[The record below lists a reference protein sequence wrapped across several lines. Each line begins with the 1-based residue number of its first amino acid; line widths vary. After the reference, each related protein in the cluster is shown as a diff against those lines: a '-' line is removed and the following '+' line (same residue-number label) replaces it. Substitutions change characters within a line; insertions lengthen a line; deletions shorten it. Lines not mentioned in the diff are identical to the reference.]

1 LALLLDVGATIR
13 CDAMELVQFGLMGS
27 AYARRVSK
35 VTSPRVAL
43 LNMGTEETKGGDVLV
58 QAHRLLK
65 SIPDINF
72 IGNIEGNDL
81 AKGKADV
88 IICEGLLGNVV
99 LKMLEGLAELVV
111 DLAGT
116 AARENWRWKLGL
128 MMLASGFGRLR
139 DLTDYA
145 AYGGAPFL
153 GFEQL
158 LIKSHGRSNARA
170 VKNAVKVAA
179 KAVRDGVTREI
190 AAAIGQL

>member
-1 LALLLDVGATIR
+1 
-13 CDAMELVQFGLMGS
+13 
-27 AYARRVSK
+27 
-35 VTSPRVAL
+35 
-43 LNMGTEETKGGDVLV
+43 
-58 QAHRLLK
+58 
-65 SIPDINF
+65 
-72 IGNIEGNDL
+72 
-81 AKGKADV
+81 
-88 IICEGLLGNVV
+88 
-99 LKMLEGLAELVV
+99 MLEGLAELVV

-170 VKNAVKVAA
+170 IKNAVKVAA

-190 AAAIGQL
+190 AATIEHL